1 VCVNDL
7 LLKQLEQESG
17 LVHFQKVHA
26 CDNRPLTP
34 AWHDEATFY
43 IVFLLF
49 SSEVCQL
56 VFTCVL
62 VCCMYVCNVFG
73 RKVESK

>member
-1 VCVNDL
+1 MCVNDL

-43 IVFLLF
+43 IVSMDLF
-49 SSEVCQL
+49 FCFFHQK
-56 VFTCVL
+56 CA
-62 VCCMYVCNVFG
+62 N
-73 RKVESK
+73 